1 MVSLCSLA
9 LLRCFGSL
17 SLKKHEM
24 NIAAKYQK
32 GDVLY
37 AENINSLPLRHLVL
51 RSLKLLVACWVY
63 HAAWTLL

>member
-1 MVSLCSLA
+1 
-9 LLRCFGSL
+9 
-17 SLKKHEM
+17 M

-51 RSLKLLVACWVY
+51 MPQVVGGILGLPCCLDSPVK
-63 HAAWTLL
+63 

>member
-1 MVSLCSLA
+1 MVSLLPGLA
-9 LLRCFGSL
+9 QMFWFVIV
-17 SLKKHEM
+17 KKHEM